1 MTDRVHQPQDL
12 VGRRYQVLEFIDE
25 GGMQQVYRAL
35 DTVFDKQ
42 VALKTPKSPSA
53 QKRFSRSAQLCAK
66 ITHPNVAKTLDYFE
80 LDGHFYLVEEL
91 IDAENLGTKLTG
103 DYDYLDPHLV
113 AHLLHHL
120 AKGVAASHHVQ
131 VFHRDLKPSN
141 IMVSADA
148 NFSEIKITDF
158 GIAKMAEAEF
168 DDALR
173 EGEASI
179 TTSQTV
185 VGALPYMAP
194 ELIEHPTQA
203 SLQADIWSL
212 GAITYL
218 LSSGKYP
225 FGSGLQAVPK
235 ILKAEVPD
243 KPTLFTLRP
252 KFRPLTEELWEII
265 STCLSRVP
273 TDRPTADELVERC
286 NKLCYSLALRR
297 VGRVDNFRI
306 RTGQWGFISDDE
318 LGHVFFHA
326 DSFFGRQPKNH
337 QRVSYAA
344 FPGSPSPRAFPVLPL
359 KSEKVQSDVTPIS

>member
-1 MTDRVHQPQDL
+1 MTDLVHRPQDL
-12 VGRRYQVLEFIDE
+12 VGDRYQVLEFIDQ

-35 DTVFDKQ
+35 DTTFGKQ
-42 VALKTPKSPSA
+42 VALKTPKNSSA
-53 QKRFSRSAQLCAK
+53 EKRFTRSAQLCAK
-66 ITHPNVAKTLDYFE
+66 ITHPNIAKTLDYFE
-80 LDGHFYLVEEL
+80 SDGSFYLVEEL
-91 IDAENLGTKLTG
+91 IDAENLGTRLAR

-120 AKGVAASHHVQ
+120 ARGVAASHHVQ

-141 IMVSADA
+141 IMVSADS
-148 NFSEIKITDF
+148 NFNEVKITDF

-168 DDALR
+168 DEALR

-194 ELIEHPTQA
+194 ELIERPTQA

-218 LSSGKYP
+218 LVSGKYP

-235 ILKAEVPD
+235 ILEARVPG
-243 KPTLFTLRP
+243 KPKLFGKRA
-252 KFRPLTEELWEII
+252 KFRPLTEEMWEII
-265 STCLSRVP
+265 SACLSRDPV
-273 TDRPTADELVERC
+273 DRPTADELVERC
-286 NKLCYSLALRR
+286 DKLCYSLALRG
-297 VGRVDNFRI
+297 VGRVTNFRI
-306 RTGQWGFISDDE
+306 KAGQWGFISTDE
-318 LGHVFFHA
+318 LGDVFFHA
-326 DSFFGRQPKNH
+326 DSFYGGRPRIG

-359 KSEKVQSDVTPIS
+359 KWEEA

>member
-1 MTDRVHQPQDL
+1 MTDLVHHPQDL
-12 VGRRYQVLEFIDE
+12 VGGRYQVLQFIDQ

-35 DTVFDKQ
+35 DTTFCKQ
-42 VALKTPKSPSA
+42 VALKTPKNPSA
-53 QKRFSRSAQLCAK
+53 EKRFARSAQLCAK
-66 ITHPNVAKTLDYFE
+66 ITHPNIAKTLDYFE
-80 LDGHFYLVEEL
+80 SDGSFYLVEEL
-91 IDAENLGTKLTG
+91 IDAENLGTRLVR

-120 AKGVAASHHVQ
+120 ARGVAASHHVQ

-168 DDALR
+168 DEALR
-173 EGEASI
+173 EREASI

-185 VGALPYMAP
+185 VGALPFMAP

-203 SLQADIWSL
+203 SLHADIWSL

-218 LSSGKYP
+218 LISGEHP

-235 ILKAEVPD
+235 ILEAQVPD
-243 KPTLFTLRP
+243 RPRLFKR
-252 KFRPLTEELWEII
+252 KSQFRPLTDEMWDII
-265 STCLSRVP
+265 AACLTRVP
-273 TDRPTADELVERC
+273 ADRPTADELVERC
-286 NKLCYSLALRR
+286 DRLCYSLASRG
-297 VGRVDNFRI
+297 VGKVTNFGARP
-306 RTGQWGFISDDE
+306 GQWGFISTDKGGD
-318 LGHVFFHA
+318 VFFHA
-326 DSFFGRQPKNH
+326 DSFFGGQPMNG

-359 KSEKVQSDVTPIS
+359 KREGA

>member
-1 MTDRVHQPQDL
+1 MTDLVHRPQDL
-12 VGRRYQVLEFIDE
+12 VGDRYQVLEFIDQ

-35 DTVFDKQ
+35 DTTFDKH
-42 VALKTPKSPSA
+42 VALKTPKNPSA
-53 QKRFSRSAQLCAK
+53 EKRFSRSAQLCAK
-66 ITHPNVAKTLDYFE
+66 ITHPNIAKTLDYFE
-80 LDGHFYLVEEL
+80 SDGSFYLVEEL
-91 IDAENLGTKLTG
+91 IDAENLGTRFTR

-141 IMVSADA
+141 IMVSADP
-148 NFSEIKITDF
+148 NFSEVKITDF

-168 DDALR
+168 DEALR

-194 ELIEHPTQA
+194 ELIEHPTLA

-212 GAITYL
+212 GAIAYFL
-218 LSSGKYP
+218 ISGKYP

-235 ILKAEVPD
+235 ILDARIPD
-243 KPTLFTLRP
+243 EPKLFARRS
-252 KFRPLTEELWEII
+252 KFRPLTEEMWEII
-265 STCLSRVP
+265 SACLSRSPV
-273 TDRPTADELVERC
+273 DRPTADELVGKC
-286 NKLCYSLALRR
+286 GKLCYSLASRG
-297 VGRVDNFRI
+297 VGRVTSFGAKV
-306 RTGQWGFISDDE
+306 GQWGFISTHE
-318 LGHVFFHA
+318 LGDVFFHG
-326 DSFFGRQPKNH
+326 DSFYGGRPRTG

-359 KSEKVQSDVTPIS
+359 KLEEG